1 MNGVAPAQQNMAR
14 GPSSGGG
21 HKQKGRWFHTTSTLI
36 AQEGQNTFISADPFK
51 GSQIIYIRQHCQ
63 WHEEIIGWE
72 SNNNYSVFLAR
83 PGSSDLKM
91 TDHEIQALPLAY
103 QVPENSGACCRQC
116 CGPARSFKMMVRDPT
131 NPHHPLIRMRRPW
144 ACNVNVAGL
153 CVCCPSTMFVSTGEY
168 HPIGS
173 VAQSE
178 RCFDCHK
185 WLDVMGPDD
194 HKVFD
199 LRAGCCACG
208 PNWCCRRY
216 VFDIIRPRSGNKVGE
231 IANVYPGVFSCKPA
245 RADNLQI
252 VLWNDG
258 QGISNDEKALLLAAV
273 FQIDFLYFEKRGE
286 SQDGVQVK

>member
-1 MNGVAPAQQNMAR
+1 
-14 GPSSGGG
+14 
-21 HKQKGRWFHTTSTLI
+21 
-36 AQEGQNTFISADPFK
+36 
-51 GSQIIYIRQHCQ
+51 
-63 WHEEIIGWE
+63 
-72 SNNNYSVFLAR
+72 
-83 PGSSDLKM
+83 M

-144 ACNVNVAGL
+144 ACNINVAGL

-199 LRAGCCACG
+199 LRAGCCACAQ
-208 PNWCCRRY
+208 R
-216 VFDIIRPRSGNKVGE
+216 
-231 IANVYPGVFSCKPA
+231 ATASCTASSRFVTRHSSVNFFVWKQVSSM
-245 RADNLQI
+245 RGSIMQLQMSS
-252 VLWNDG
+252 L
-258 QGISNDEKALLLAAV
+258 SEALAA
-273 FQIDFLYFEKRGE
+273 FEE
-286 SQDGVQVK
+286 

>member
-83 PGSSDLKM
+83 PGSSDLTM

-116 CGPARSFKMMVRDPT
+116 CGPARSSGIAQLVTLLKDP
-131 NPHHPLIRMRRPW
+131 
-144 ACNVNVAGL
+144 
-153 CVCCPSTMFVSTGEY
+153 SF
-168 HPIGS
+168 
-173 VAQSE
+173 
-178 RCFDCHK
+178 
-185 WLDVMGPDD
+185 
-194 HKVFD
+194 
-199 LRAGCCACG
+199 
-208 PNWCCRRY
+208 
-216 VFDIIRPRSGNKVGE
+216 
-231 IANVYPGVFSCKPA
+231 
-245 RADNLQI
+245 RADP
-252 VLWNDG
+252 VLEERLSSLLKVLIG
-258 QGISNDEKALLLAAV
+258 QVARMEEDAAATSRPALDTILE
-273 FQIDFLYFEKRGE
+273 QE
-286 SQDGVQVK
+286 